1 MKAIGIIAKK
11 NKPEAAVLVE
21 SIVSRLV
28 KKGIAALVEDGGA
41 MATDKIRQG
50 KREDIVQHADIL
62 IVLGGDG
69 TLLSVARIPG
79 SERIPILAVNLGGLG
94 FLTEIR
100 INEIDSM
107 LDGIIEGRFTVKERM
122 MLNNTLYRG
131 AGAGEESY
139 QALNDV
145 VINKGA
151 LARMIELET
160 FVDQDYLN
168 SFRADGL
175 IISTPTGSTGYS
187 VSAGGPLIHPS
198 LRLIALTPIC
208 PHTLTNRPIILN
220 EDSTISVVVKAGDE
234 DIFLTVDGQVGARM
248 ALGGR
253 IEVCRS
259 HKTLSLIQNPFRT
272 YYGTLKEKLKWGER

>member
-1 MKAIGIIAKK
+1 
-11 NKPEAAVLVE
+11 VE
-21 SIVSRLV
+21 SIVSRLGQRGLQAV
-28 KKGIAALVEDGGA
+28 IEEGLAAGAGTIQHETRERIMQQADMLV
-41 MATDKIRQG
+41 
-50 KREDIVQHADIL
+50 
-62 IVLGGDG
+62 VLGGDG

-79 SERIPILAVNLGGLG
+79 AERVPILAVNLGGLG

-100 INEIDSM
+100 VNEIDAV
-107 LDGIIEGRFTVKERM
+107 LDKVITGEAVIDQRM
-122 MLNNTLYRG
+122 MLETHLYRSRG
-131 AGAGEESY
+131 SAAETY

-160 FVDQDYLN
+160 FVGQDYVN

-220 EDSTISVVVKAGDE
+220 DDSTVCVIVKTGDE
-234 DIFLTVDGQVGARM
+234 DIFLTVDGQVGTRIAV
-248 ALGGR
+248 GER
-253 IEVCRS
+253 IEVRKS
-259 HKTLSLIQNPFRT
+259 SKTISMIQNPFRT